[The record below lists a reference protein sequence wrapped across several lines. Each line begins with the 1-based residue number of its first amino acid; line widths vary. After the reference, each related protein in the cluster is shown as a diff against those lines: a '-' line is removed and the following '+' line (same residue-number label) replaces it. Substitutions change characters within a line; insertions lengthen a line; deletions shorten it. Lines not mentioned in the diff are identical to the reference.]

1 MKETFYKLIYNG
13 KVNWI
18 LRNINKSLKLFL
30 PFKIPPAGIIT
41 IKIDKKTQFKM
52 YTNQSNYLTKIVF
65 WEGCESFEYTPVFID
80 IVRNTSTFFD
90 IGANIGYYSLL
101 ASTINKSINVVGFEP
116 ARGPLNYFRKN
127 VLLNNFN
134 QIKVESIAL
143 SDKNEEID
151 FYEISNPKY
160 QYLEFNLAGES
171 NTAGNVEN
179 RKYKINKVLTVTL
192 DDYVRTNK
200 FENIDLIK
208 IDTEG
213 TEHLILG
220 HSDNVLSIMKPIVI
234 CETLFGR
241 NEKELEEIF
250 SKHGYLFYNHTLR
263 GLEKTET
270 LIREKE
276 NGVNNC
282 FFVHPT
288 KFDLISKY
296 VYIDKTSIN

>member
-18 LRNINKSLKLFL
+18 LRNINKSLKLFF

-52 YTNQSNYLTKIVF
+52 CTNQSNYLTKIVF
-65 WEGCESFEYTPVFID
+65 WEGYNNFEYTPIFID
-80 IVRNTSTFFD
+80 IVRHTSTFFD

-101 ASTINKSINVVGFEP
+101 ASTVNKTIHVVGFEP
-116 ARGPLNYFRKN
+116 ARGPLNYFKKN

-143 SDKNEEID
+143 SDKNGEID

-160 QYLEFNLAGES
+160 QYLELNLAGES

-179 RKYKINKVLTVTL
+179 RKYTINKVLTVTL

-200 FENIDLIK
+200 IENIDLIK

-220 HSDNVLSIMKPIVI
+220 NADNVLSIMKPIVI
-234 CETLFGR
+234 CETLFER
-241 NEKELEEIF
+241 NEKELEAIF
-250 SKHGYLFYNHTLR
+250 SKHGYFFYNHTLK

-296 VYIDKTSIN
+296 VFI